1 MQVLGAVRAPRRT
14 PVLQAVK
21 SIIATIAAWLLAGWL
36 ITNGPPPV
44 FAAIAALLVVQPSL
58 NQSYLKGIERS
69 AGVIAG
75 VIVAALVGLA
85 IPDPAWAL
93 PVAVAASL
101 LLAWTVRMTPGTTN
115 QAGISALLVIALG
128 TTTPLYA
135 VDRVLETMLGAV
147 VGFIVN
153 LAIVPPVAVAPA
165 REAVERLGEELARS
179 LERLAEALRSRCS
192 RADLEELMVT
202 ARLLRPMRDA
212 ANTALDAAADSLT
225 LNPRARA
232 HRETIAAQRELVSTF
247 SSVMR
252 QSIGMTRAFYDHYDD
267 AIQDEPAVAG
277 ISDQLHRAAHDVRL
291 RTRRS
296 AASVSTETQT
306 IPALTEPLSLE
317 QQPTGP
323 HWVLIGSLL
332 EDLRRVHEE
341 LTS

>member
-36 ITNGPPPV
+36 ITSGPPPV

-75 VIVAALVGLA
+75 VVVAAIVGLA

-101 LLAWTVRMTPGTTN
+101 LLAWAVRMTPGTTN

-135 VDRVLETMLGAV
+135 VDRVLETMLGAA

-165 REAVERLGEELARS
+165 REAVDRLGEELAQS
-179 LERLAEALRSRCS
+179 LERLGDALRSRCS

-212 ANTALDAAADSLT
+212 ANAALDAATDSLT

-232 HRETIAAQRELVSTF
+232 HRETIAAQRELVGTF
-247 SSVMR
+247 SSVIR
-252 QSIGMTRAFYDHYDD
+252 QTIGMTRAFYDHYDD

-296 AASVSTETQT
+296 GAAVSAETQT

-317 QQPTGP
+317 QPTGP